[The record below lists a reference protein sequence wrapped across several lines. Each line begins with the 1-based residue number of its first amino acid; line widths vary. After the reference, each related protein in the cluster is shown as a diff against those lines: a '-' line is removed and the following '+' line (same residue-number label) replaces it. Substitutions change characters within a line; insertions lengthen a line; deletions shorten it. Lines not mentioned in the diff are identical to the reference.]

1 MDTQTIEFSELSKRY
16 ENALKNSQES
26 SKIKDQLEEFKHLS
40 DRLSQSE
47 ALNEKLKKKLEDYH
61 DLKKKL
67 KLIEEENTNLKA
79 RQEDLLTDLK
89 RSAGYKQTIDSYKQQ
104 IQSLQETNFVL
115 QQSKT
120 SDEGIILELNTKLE
134 KLSVEKKGAL
144 ELIGNL
150 EDRLR
155 DIENGILL

>member
-16 ENALKNSQES
+16 ENALKKSQES